1 MARGCTITKVSTEE
15 QPQIPDDIFQAA
27 MAASEQDSD
36 GDDPY
41 GPQPKRF
48 MQTEQQKRQH
58 ARDLEIR
65 RVAYT
70 IRKMKKTHKAD
81 HQRLKK
87 QKQRD
92 SASEKLPTNF
102 ENLPTDLILM
112 LMQHSHW
119 QTIYNLSN
127 SSAIN
132 RGIFQANE
140 EAVFRGMETAQF
152 PEWEW
157 LFGNSKRRS
166 PAQAQR
172 LKDAILTMTLAHGW
186 VPDDQ
191 LLDILQMIDQNEFTG
206 RRNAIFLQSMQDN
219 LDTEHRAIESY
230 TGKKIS
236 RRTAMCLSSLGFHR
250 PCIMWEKDTILDKP
264 FVKFVHL
271 PWDARCQLV
280 NEQPASIQAEIR
292 LFLKVVVETFGDVL
306 QAVVSQWIER
316 NQSSSVFQRTPGVVK
331 KWMSKLMA
339 GLILEAL
346 IAEWRVE
353 AFESAPF
360 NWDYYISDLDEVLRE
375 VLDEYDGGNVNVINK
390 AAKDGVEFGKSIGL
404 ALEGFLDGTP
414 AGEAFD
420 TMALSLDYAN
430 PDLGAS

>member
-1 MARGCTITKVSTEE
+1 MARDCAVTKVSTEE

-48 MQTEQQKRQH
+48 MQTEQQKRQY

-70 IRKMKKTHKAD
+70 IRKMKKTHQAD
-81 HQRLKK
+81 LQRL
-87 QKQRD
+87 QEQEQHG
-92 SASEKLPTNF
+92 SAF
-102 ENLPTDLILM
+102 EQLPTDLILM
-112 LMQHSHW
+112 LMQHTHW
-119 QTIYNLSN
+119 QDIYNLSN

-140 EAVFRGMETAQF
+140 KAVYRGMETAQF

-166 PAQAQR
+166 PAQAQH
-172 LKDAILTMTLAHGW
+172 LKDAILTMTLANGW

-191 LLDILQMIDQNEFTG
+191 LLEILQMIDQNEFTG
-206 RRNAIFLQSMQDN
+206 KRNAMFLQGMQDN
-219 LDTEHRAIESY
+219 LDMEHRAIESY

-236 RRTAMCLSSLGFHR
+236 RRTAMCLTSLAFHR
-250 PCIMWEKDTILDKP
+250 PYIMWEEDTILDKP
-264 FVKFVHL
+264 YVNFDDL

-292 LFLKVVVETFGDVL
+292 LFLKVVVETFGEVL
-306 QAVVSQWIER
+306 QAVVRQWIER
-316 NQSSSVFQRTPGVVK
+316 NQSAVYQQTPGVVK

-346 IAEWRVE
+346 IPAWQVE

-360 NWDYYISDLDEVLRE
+360 NWDYYISDLDEELRE

-390 AAKDGVEFGKSIGL
+390 AAKDGVEFGKIIGL
-404 ALEGFLDGTP
+404 ALEGFLDGTS

-420 TMALSLDYAN
+420 KMALSLESAQ
-430 PDLGAS
+430 S